1 MPLDQVIDQINSNG
15 PHWAEN
21 KMLISSQVK
30 MNSSALLFIGLNV
43 SKAKDWKE
51 YWGSIVLDPQ
61 TQSLGLYDIRKDRKV
76 TGCTS

>member
-43 SKAKDWKE
+43 SKAKD
-51 YWGSIVLDPQ
+51 
-61 TQSLGLYDIRKDRKV
+61 
-76 TGCTS
+76 